1 MGPDLARGP
10 LRGISVM
17 PWGMSPSSNIR
28 RLLQVPKTDTPIS
41 KVGPLSVKNNPKG
54 PYLHGKSSKAII
66 IDPLRKAIN
75 KKRMGEERVGH
86 WRGRNKRVREG
97 EKETKNKP
105 PQEEGRQLYF
115 EYGLSSLGTS
125 HCKISIH
132 PLQQINY
139 KPNKTVSPLTVVRAR
154 TIYIHIDIN
163 LVQEMIGFRI
173 SIQCSYHTNVDAHHA
188 PLADVNF
195 IDWPKPRFGCCGEV

>member
-1 MGPDLARGP
+1 MGQTMEGKE
-10 LRGISVM
+10 
-17 PWGMSPSSNIR
+17 
-28 RLLQVPKTDTPIS
+28 PKS
-41 KVGPLSVKNNPKG
+41 Q
-54 PYLHGKSSKAII
+54 
-66 IDPLRKAIN
+66 
-75 KKRMGEERVGH
+75 
-86 WRGRNKRVREG
+86 RGRERNRE
-97 EKETKNKP
+97 KTTL
-105 PQEEGRQLYF
+105 GRRQAIVYQVQTF
-115 EYGLSSLGTS
+115 VLGAS

-195 IDWPKPRFGCCGEV
+195 IDWPKPRFGCCGEVQIWQRGQVVAQSQYILN